1 MLLNSFFKILSV
13 EPAADGMVAHVAINQ
28 EHKIYKAHFPGQ
40 PITPGVCQIQ
50 MVTELLSL
58 QLGAKVELTDI
69 KNVKYMAVI
78 SPGETQ
84 EFDIRI
90 LKMAEADG
98 VCKLTVVMEGTERV
112 FSKMSLTYHVV
123 RSNSD
128 IQ

>member
-1 MLLNSFFKILSV
+1 V
-13 EPAADGMVAHVAINQ
+13 VAHVALNP

-78 SPGETQ
+78 SPEETQ

-98 VCKLTVVMEGTERV
+98 VCKLMVVMEGTERV

-123 RSNSD
+123 RNNSD